1 MKREVFMNEIIEYLP
16 FVIPIFIVELGL
28 MVVALVHLL
37 KHKRF
42 RFGNQIMWIL
52 IVVFLQIIGPILY
65 FTIGRGEE

>member
-1 MKREVFMNEIIEYLP
+1 MNEIIEYLP
-16 FVIPIFIVELGL
+16 FIIPIFIVELGL
-28 MVVALVHLL
+28 MAVALVHLL

>member
-1 MKREVFMNEIIEYLP
+1 MNEIIEYLP
-16 FVIPIFIVELGL
+16 FVIPIFIVEFGL